1 MNAIGF
7 AGYSGSGKT
16 RLIEGVIPALTQK
29 GLKVSVLKH
38 AHHSFDIDQAGKD
51 SYRHRQAGASEIMLV
66 SEKRWVL
73 MHEARGDA
81 EPSMQEM
88 LARFSDCDLVLVE
101 GYKFGQLPKIEVD
114 RGDFSIM
121 NTLSSIF
128 VQDSRV
134 IALATDRADHM
145 RALTPL
151 PLLDLNQPQDVAAFI
166 VDYFGL
172 LPNPTVLA

>member
-16 RLIEGVIPALTQK
+16 RLIEGVIPILTQM
-29 GLKVSVLKH
+29 GLRVSVLKH
-38 AHHSFDIDQAGKD
+38 AHHSFDIDQSGKD

-73 MHEARGDA
+73 MHEARGET
-81 EPSMQEM
+81 EPSMQDM

-114 RGDFSIM
+114 RGD
-121 NTLSSIF
+121 
-128 VQDSRV
+128 SRR
-134 IALATDRADHM
+134 IR
-145 RALTPL
+145 R
-151 PLLDLNQPQDVAAFI
+151 
-166 VDYFGL
+166 
-172 LPNPTVLA
+172 